1 MTKMEI
7 ILIILNVAFLLLIAG
22 FFIPLLIQIRQTAK
36 SLDETLQQLNQGLPP
51 IIKNVEEITTN
62 INPTTT
68 TVHRQVTEL
77 SLTLRRI
84 QGIVGVFLG
93 LEEVLRRRMS
103 SPFSRTFRT
112 SMAVARGVRVFVD
125 YLAGRYPEEKGGKAP
140 LPR

>member
-1 MTKMEI
+1 MKMEI
-7 ILIILNVAFLLLIAG
+7 ILIILSVAVLLLFVG

-36 SLDETLQQLNQGLPP
+36 SLNETLQHLNQGLPL
-51 IIKNVEEITTN
+51 ILKNVEEISTN
-62 INPTTT
+62 INRTTT
-68 TVHRQVTEL
+68 TVHRQVAEL

-93 LEEVLRRRMS
+93 LEEVLRRRVS

-112 SMAVARGVRVFVD
+112 SMAVARGVRVFID
-125 YLAGRYPEEKGGKAP
+125 YLAGRYPDERGGKVP